1 MKIYKYIGVALMVL
15 SLGACK
21 TDDLERDIDAL
32 KDRVTAMEAK
42 VDRLNESMNMI
53 RVALDGNKTIQSYT
67 ENEDGSYTLTLSDG
81 NTITLTQGKI
91 GATDVYQEVSI
102 STDGNWVIGGVETE
116 HRALAVDGEP
126 GVTPQFRLTMESE
139 GKYYWEVS
147 YDGELT
153 WEEVKSQQGTRV
165 YASAS
170 GSSSVAGPI
179 ASAAPNATGDK
190 FEITLTGRDT
200 KYEIPIVSGLAC
212 AITEPALEDGFWIVP
227 TNIGATTP
235 IDLKGEAVLISA
247 PEGWTV
253 TASIDNS
260 NPTTLSV
267 TPPNQ
272 DGAEGI
278 ITLQVNKGVY
288 WAIDQI
294 KVRSKKVITSWYQE
308 FLAGAEIVVNDVTIK
323 KGSAD
328 NKVVI
333 NGEEVDLTV
342 DLIDTDNAEI
352 TADGL
357 YFIGAGLNV
366 TYKNSQ
372 NKNKVLINDSPTG
385 EKPVVTCMNTITL
398 NGTSLICKNV
408 ALKLN
413 ENATYRFLTINANNA
428 PYVAFDGCNLE
439 VPSTAT
445 QNAFC
450 YASTAVAINS
460 FTLHKSK
467 IKIDKLTEYNII
479 SVGKDNFVNFNSISV
494 ENTIFYG
501 NNASTF
507 KLFGVNNSNGTKAG
521 IGSLVL
527 YNNTFINVHY
537 HTAGLVNGDI
547 SSLKVEKNI
556 IFADN
561 NTNSVTI
568 FRKRGGAG
576 SMDSGVDFSNDPIV
590 AVDGGSLVDNIGYI
604 NFVNNDGDPCYLKL
618 WQGDIP
624 PLENAKPIQKLTES
638 PFEFLDK
645 STGTYVLKPK
655 YQGYGATIE

>member
-15 SLGACK
+15 ALGACK

-126 GVTPQFRLTMESE
+126 GVTPQFRLAMESE

-190 FEITLTGRDT
+190 FEITLTSNGT

-212 AITEPALEDGFWIVP
+212 AITKPNPEDMENGYWIVP
-227 TNIGATTP
+227 TNTGATTP

-294 KVRSKKVITSWYQE
+294 KVRSKKVITSWKAEYEQRGFYIGNE
-308 FLAGAEIVVNDVTIK
+308 LVNSETYTTLANDGNLIENGGTILKSGVHFIAGGANISISSNLTTTEAPLVIVGDDPN
-323 KGSAD
+323 
-328 NKVVI
+328 N
-333 NGEEVDLTV
+333 
-342 DLIDTDNAEI
+342 
-352 TADGL
+352 
-357 YFIGAGLNV
+357 
-366 TYKNSQ
+366 
-372 NKNKVLINDSPTG
+372 P
-385 EKPVVTCMNTITL
+385 PTITL
-398 NGTSLICKNV
+398 GGYFYSSGNLLCKNV
-408 ALKLN
+408 KLVRTG
-413 ENATYRFLTINANNA
+413 TYMFNVNNDVNKVIFDQCEIELSGSFGYSTNSYTIVDFQFVNNK
-428 PYVAFDGCNLE
+428 VKFTETDGSL
-439 VPSTAT
+439 A
-445 QNAFC
+445 
-450 YASTAVAINS
+450 
-460 FTLHKSK
+460 K
-467 IKIDKLTEYNII
+467 
-479 SVGKDNFVNFNSISV
+479 GMNFVNFANVKITNANIS
-494 ENTIFYG
+494 NNIFYSKSDDTSARG
-501 NNASTF
+501 QFFTVKETAI
-507 KLFGVNNSNGTKAG
+507 KLE
-521 IGSLVL
+521 
-527 YNNTFINVHY
+527 NNTFCNYIQNPQGIKAKL
-537 HTAGLVNGDI
+537 TGDWSVRYNIFYSNI
-547 SSLKVEKNI
+547 SVAS
-556 IFADN
+556 N
-561 NTNSVTI
+561 NTSYLI
-568 FRKRGGAG
+568 WALEG
-576 SMDSGVDFSNDPIV
+576 STFPASNDAFESNV
-590 AVDGGSLVDNIGYI
+590 AYNAVE
-604 NFVNNDGDPCYLKL
+604 
-618 WQGDIP
+618 
-624 PLENAKPIQKLTES
+624 ENATVWNVFYFSTSSGTSSEIPDGYDLQSRIPQEEES
-638 PFEFLDK
+638 PLRIVDWENGKFVSSK
-645 STGTYVLKPK
+645 A
-655 YQGYGATIE
+655 GYGATIE

>member
-1 MKIYKYIGVALMVL
+1 MKYYKSFILFSLFALAFV
-15 SLGACK
+15 SCN

-53 RVALDGNKTIQSYT
+53 RVALDGNKTIQCYT

-81 NTITLTQGKI
+81 NTITLTQGEI

-116 HRALAVDGEP
+116 HRALAVGGEP

-190 FEITLTGRDT
+190 FEITLTGSGT

-227 TNIGATTP
+227 TNTGATTP

-294 KVRSKKVITSWYQE
+294 KVRSKKVITSWKAEYEQGGFYIGNE
-308 FLAGAEIVVNDVTIK
+308 LVNSETYPTLANEGNLIEDGGTISNSGVHFIKGGVNI
-323 KGSAD
+323 SISSILA
-328 NKVVI
+328 I
-333 NGEEVDLTV
+333 
-342 DLIDTDNAEI
+342 
-352 TADGL
+352 
-357 YFIGAGLNV
+357 
-366 TYKNSQ
+366 
-372 NKNKVLINDSPTG
+372 TG
-385 EKPVVTCMNTITL
+385 EHPLVIVGDDPNNPPTVTFTGSGYL
-398 NGTSLICKNV
+398 RVGTQNLLCKNV
-408 ALKLN
+408 KFVRNGAYLFHVH
-413 ENATYRFLTINANNA
+413 TSAN
-428 PYVAFDGCNLE
+428 VDKVIFDQCEMEL
-439 VPSTAT
+439 S
-445 QNAFC
+445 
-450 YASTAVAINS
+450 NS
-460 FTLHKSK
+460 FAFSSVSSNE
-467 IKIDKLTEYNII
+467 KIDDFQFSNNKVKFTGKTETLA
-479 SVGKDNFVNFNSISV
+479 SGMNFVNFGTSMTITKANIS
-494 ENTIFYG
+494 NNIFYSKS
-501 NNASTF
+501 NSTSARGQF
-507 KLFGVNNSNGTKAG
+507 FTVKETAIKLE
-521 IGSLVL
+521 
-527 YNNTFINVHY
+527 NNTFCNYIQNPQGIKAKLTGDWSVRYNIFYSNISVASNNTSYLIWALEGSTFPASNDAFESNVAY
-537 HTAGLVNGDI
+537 NAVEENATDWTTFASSSMKPSGEYSSKIPQEEQSPLQIVDWEKGEFV
-547 SSLKVEKNI
+547 SLK
-556 IFADN
+556 A
-561 NTNSVTI
+561 
-568 FRKRGGAG
+568 
-576 SMDSGVDFSNDPIV
+576 
-590 AVDGGSLVDNIGYI
+590 
-604 NFVNNDGDPCYLKL
+604 
-618 WQGDIP
+618 
-624 PLENAKPIQKLTES
+624 
-638 PFEFLDK
+638 
-645 STGTYVLKPK
+645 
-655 YQGYGATIE
+655 GYGAAIE

>member
-1 MKIYKYIGVALMVL
+1 MYIMKIYKYIGVALMVL

-102 STDGNWVIGGVETE
+102 SSNGYWVIGGVETE
-116 HRALAVDGEP
+116 HRAVAKDGEQ

-165 YASAS
+165 YASS
-170 GSSSVAGPI
+170 TGSSSVAGPI

-190 FEITLTGRDT
+190 FEITLTGSDT

-212 AITEPALEDGFWIVP
+212 AITDPAMEEGFWIVP
-227 TNIGATTP
+227 TGTGATTNV
-235 IDLKGEAVLISA
+235 DLQGDAVLVNA

-253 TASIDNS
+253 TAAIGNS
-260 NPTTLSV
+260 TLTV

-328 NKVVI
+328 DKVLI
-333 NGEEVDLTV
+333 NEEEVDLKV
-342 DLIDTDNAEI
+342 SLISDDNAEI
-352 TADGL
+352 AEDGL

-385 EKPVVTCMNTITL
+385 EKPVVTCTNTITL

-413 ENATYRFLTINANNA
+413 ENATYRFLTINTNNA

-467 IKIDKLTEYNII
+467 IKIDKSTEYNII

-507 KLFGVNNSNGTKAG
+507 KLFGVNNGNTTNAG

-527 YNNTFINVHY
+527 RNTTFLNMHY
-537 HTAGLVNGDI
+537 AGYGIVNGDI
-547 SSLKVEKNI
+547 STMIVKNNI
-556 IFADN
+556 IYADN
-561 NTNSVTI
+561 NNNNVTV
-568 FRKRGGAG
+568 FRKRGNSSA
-576 SMDSGVDFSNDPIV
+576 SLQ
-590 AVDGGSLVDNIGYI
+590 ATDGEIADNIGYI
-604 NFVNNDGDPCYLKL
+604 IGDFYLNL
-618 WQGDIP
+618 WQGDTP
-624 PLENAKPIQKLTES
+624 PLENAEKIQKLDAS
-638 PFEFLDK
+638 PFETLDK
-645 STGTYVLKPK
+645 STGTYVLKPE

>member
-190 FEITLTGRDT
+190 FEITLTGNGT

-212 AITEPALEDGFWIVP
+212 AITKPVLEDGFWIVP
-227 TNIGATTP
+227 TNTEATTP

-253 TASIDNS
+253 TAEIGNG
-260 NPTTLSV
+260 TLTI
-267 TPPNQ
+267 TPPAQ
-272 DGAEGI
+272 DGAEGVI
-278 ITLQVNKGVY
+278 ILQVHKGLH

-308 FLAGAEIVVNDVTIK
+308 FLAGGEIVVNDVTIK

-328 NKVVI
+328 NKVLI
-333 NGEEVDLTV
+333 NEEEVDLKV
-342 DLIDTDNAEI
+342 RLISDDNAEI

-357 YFIGAGLNV
+357 YFIEAGLDVAYSN
-366 TYKNSQ
+366 TGTG
-372 NKNKVLINDSPTG
+372 NKILINDSPTG
-385 EKPVVTCMNTITL
+385 EKPVVTCSNSIKL
-398 NGTSLICKNV
+398 NGTSLVCKNV
-408 ALKLN
+408 ALVSPISNK
-413 ENATYRFLTINANNA
+413 FLEITDNNA
-428 PYVAFDGCNLE
+428 PYVAFDGCNFE

-445 QNAFC
+445 QN
-450 YASTAVAINS
+450 S
-460 FTLHKSK
+460 FLNTLG
-467 IKIDKLTEYNII
+467 I
-479 SVGKDNFVNFNSISV
+479 VMDNFSFCNSKMIIERTGTYRILNIGGGSDIIFPNVKIENSIFSSV
-494 ENTIFYG
+494 DNKD
-501 NNASTF
+501 F
-507 KLFGVNNSNGTKAG
+507 KLLYVPDASSNVG
-521 IGSLVL
+521 IKSLVL
-527 YNNTFINVHY
+527 CYTTFINLHY
-537 HTAGLVNGDI
+537 KAAGFINGDI
-547 SSLKVEKNI
+547 FKMIVTNNI
-556 IFADN
+556 IYADN
-561 NTNSVTI
+561 NTTNVTVFRRRGNLSVAFEGT
-568 FRKRGGAG
+568 GNG
-576 SMDSGVDFSNDPIV
+576 SIIN
-590 AVDGGSLVDNIGYI
+590 NIGYI
-604 NFVNNDGDPCYLKL
+604 SGGSTLVSWFGGVS
-618 WQGDIP
+618 
-624 PLENAKPIQKLTES
+624 PISKESSEEFDQLDAS
-638 PFEFLDK
+638 PFDFESLDK
-645 STGTYVLKPK
+645 STGTYVLKPE
-655 YQGYGATIE
+655 YQGYGATIK

>member
-102 STDGNWVIGGVETE
+102 STDGNWVIGGVETK
-116 HRALAVDGEP
+116 HHAVAADGEP
-126 GVTPQFRLTMESE
+126 GVTPRFRLTMESE

-153 WEEVKSQQGTRV
+153 WEEVKNQQGTRV

-179 ASAAPNATGDK
+179 ASAVPNATGDK
-190 FEITLTGRDT
+190 FEITLTGSGT

-212 AITEPALEDGFWIVP
+212 DIKEPALEDGFWIVP
-227 TNIGATTP
+227 TNTGATTP
-235 IDLKGEAVLISA
+235 IDLKGEAVLVSA

-253 TASIDNS
+253 TAEIGNG
-260 NPTTLSV
+260 TL
-267 TPPNQ
+267 TIIPPAQ
-272 DGAEGI
+272 GGAEGI

-328 NKVVI
+328 DKVLINK
-333 NGEEVDLTV
+333 EEVDLKV
-342 DLIDTDNAEI
+342 SLISDDNAEI
-352 TADGL
+352 AEDGL

-385 EKPVVTCMNTITL
+385 EKPVVTCTNTITL

-413 ENATYRFLTINANNA
+413 ENATYRFLTINTNNA

-467 IKIDKLTEYNII
+467 IKIDKSTEYNII

-507 KLFGVNNSNGTKAG
+507 KLFGVNNGNTTNAG

-527 YNNTFINVHY
+527 RNTTFLNMHY
-537 HTAGLVNGDI
+537 AGYGIVNGDI
-547 SSLKVEKNI
+547 STMIVKNNI
-556 IFADN
+556 IYADN
-561 NTNSVTI
+561 NNNNVTV
-568 FRKRGGAG
+568 FRKRGNSSASLQATDGE
-576 SMDSGVDFSNDPIV
+576 V
-590 AVDGGSLVDNIGYI
+590 ADNIGYI
-604 NFVNNDGDPCYLKL
+604 IGDFYLNL
-618 WQGDIP
+618 WQGDTP
-624 PLENAKPIQKLTES
+624 PLENAEKIQKLDAS
-638 PFEFLDK
+638 PFESLDK
-645 STGTYVLKPK
+645 STGTYVLKPE

>member
-32 KDRVTAMEAK
+32 KDRVTAMEVK

-53 RVALDGNKTIQSYT
+53 RVALDGNKTIQCYT

-81 NTITLTQGKI
+81 NTITLTQGEI

-116 HRALAVDGEP
+116 HRALAVGGEP

-190 FEITLTGRDT
+190 FEITLTGSGT

-227 TNIGATTP
+227 TNTGATTP

-294 KVRSKKVITSWYQE
+294 KVRSKKVITSWKAEYEQGGFYIGNE
-308 FLAGAEIVVNDVTIK
+308 LVNSETYPTLANEGNLIEDGGTISNSGVHFIKGGVNI
-323 KGSAD
+323 SISSILA
-328 NKVVI
+328 I
-333 NGEEVDLTV
+333 
-342 DLIDTDNAEI
+342 
-352 TADGL
+352 
-357 YFIGAGLNV
+357 
-366 TYKNSQ
+366 
-372 NKNKVLINDSPTG
+372 TG
-385 EKPVVTCMNTITL
+385 EHPLVIVGDDPNNPPTVTFTGSGYL
-398 NGTSLICKNV
+398 RVGTQNLLCKNV
-408 ALKLN
+408 KFVRNGAYLFHVH
-413 ENATYRFLTINANNA
+413 TSAN
-428 PYVAFDGCNLE
+428 VDKVIFDQCEMEL
-439 VPSTAT
+439 S
-445 QNAFC
+445 
-450 YASTAVAINS
+450 NS
-460 FTLHKSK
+460 FAFSSVSSNE
-467 IKIDKLTEYNII
+467 KIDDFQFSNNKVKFTGKTETLA
-479 SVGKDNFVNFNSISV
+479 SGMNFVNFGTSMTITKANIS
-494 ENTIFYG
+494 NNIFYSKS
-501 NNASTF
+501 NSTSARGQF
-507 KLFGVNNSNGTKAG
+507 FTVKETAIKLE
-521 IGSLVL
+521 
-527 YNNTFINVHY
+527 NNTFCNYIQNPQGIKAKLTGDWSVRYNIFYSNISVASNNTSYLIWALEGSTFPASNDAFESNVAY
-537 HTAGLVNGDI
+537 NAVEENATDWTTFASSSMKPSGEYSSKIPQEEQSPLQIVDWEKGEFV
-547 SSLKVEKNI
+547 SLK
-556 IFADN
+556 A
-561 NTNSVTI
+561 
-568 FRKRGGAG
+568 
-576 SMDSGVDFSNDPIV
+576 
-590 AVDGGSLVDNIGYI
+590 
-604 NFVNNDGDPCYLKL
+604 
-618 WQGDIP
+618 
-624 PLENAKPIQKLTES
+624 
-638 PFEFLDK
+638 
-645 STGTYVLKPK
+645 
-655 YQGYGATIE
+655 GYGAAIE

>member
-81 NTITLTQGKI
+81 NTITLTQGEK

-116 HRALAVDGEP
+116 HRAVAVDGEP

-147 YDGELT
+147 YDGKLT

-179 ASAAPNATGDK
+179 ASAAPNATEDK
-190 FEITLTGRDT
+190 FEITLTGSGT
-200 KYEIPIVSGLAC
+200 KYEIPIVSDLAC
-212 AITEPALEDGFWIVP
+212 DIKEPNPEDMENGYWIVP
-227 TNIGATTP
+227 TNTGATTS

-253 TASIDNS
+253 TAEIGNG
-260 NPTTLSV
+260 TL
-267 TPPNQ
+267 TIIPPAQ

-308 FLAGAEIVVNDVTIK
+308 FLAGAEIVVNDVKIK

-333 NGEEVDLTV
+333 NGKEVDLTV

-357 YFIGAGLNV
+357 YFIEAGLDVAYSN
-366 TYKNSQ
+366 TGTG
-372 NKNKVLINDSPTG
+372 NKILINDSPTG
-385 EKPVVTCMNTITL
+385 EKPVVTCSNSIKL
-398 NGTSLICKNV
+398 NGTSLVCKNV
-408 ALKLN
+408 ALVSPISNK
-413 ENATYRFLTINANNA
+413 FLEITDNNA
-428 PYVAFDGCNLE
+428 PYVAFDGCNFE

-445 QNAFC
+445 QN
-450 YASTAVAINS
+450 S
-460 FTLHKSK
+460 FLNTLG
-467 IKIDKLTEYNII
+467 I
-479 SVGKDNFVNFNSISV
+479 VMDNFSFCNSKMIIERTGTYRILNIGSGRDIIFPNVKIENSIFSSV
-494 ENTIFYG
+494 DNKD
-501 NNASTF
+501 F
-507 KLFGVNNSNGTKAG
+507 KLLYVPDASSNVG
-521 IGSLVL
+521 IKSLVL
-527 YNNTFINVHY
+527 CYTTFINLHY
-537 HTAGLVNGDI
+537 KAAGFINGDI
-547 SSLKVEKNI
+547 FKMIVTNNI
-556 IFADN
+556 IYADN
-561 NTNSVTI
+561 NTTNVTV
-568 FRKRGGAG
+568 FRRRGNLSDAFDGNGKG
-576 SMDSGVDFSNDPIV
+576 SIKNNKGYVSGGKSLTSWFGGVSPISKESSEEFDQLD
-590 AVDGGSLVDNIGYI
+590 A
-604 NFVNNDGDPCYLKL
+604 
-618 WQGDIP
+618 
-624 PLENAKPIQKLTES
+624 S
-638 PFEFLDK
+638 PFKTFNT
-645 STGTYVLKPK
+645 STGTYVLKPE

>member
-147 YDGELT
+147 YDDELT

-190 FEITLTGRDT
+190 FEITLTGSGT

-212 AITEPALEDGFWIVP
+212 AITEPALEEGFWIVP
-227 TNIGATTP
+227 TTGETTS

-253 TASIDNS
+253 TASIDKS

-328 NKVVI
+328 DKVLINK
-333 NGEEVDLTV
+333 EEVDLKV
-342 DLIDTDNAEI
+342 SLISDDNAEI
-352 TADGL
+352 AEDGL

-385 EKPVVTCMNTITL
+385 EKPVVTCTNTITL

-413 ENATYRFLTINANNA
+413 ENATYRFLTINTNNA

-467 IKIDKLTEYNII
+467 IKIDKSTEYNII

-507 KLFGVNNSNGTKAG
+507 KLFGVNNGNTTNAG

-527 YNNTFINVHY
+527 RNTTFLNMHY
-537 HTAGLVNGDI
+537 AGYGIVNGDI
-547 SSLKVEKNI
+547 STMIVKNNI
-556 IFADN
+556 IYADN
-561 NTNSVTI
+561 NEVI
-568 FRKRGGAG
+568 
-576 SMDSGVDFSNDPIV
+576 
-590 AVDGGSLVDNIGYI
+590 
-604 NFVNNDGDPCYLKL
+604 
-618 WQGDIP
+618 
-624 PLENAKPIQKLTES
+624 
-638 PFEFLDK
+638 
-645 STGTYVLKPK
+645 
-655 YQGYGATIE
+655 

>member
-15 SLGACK
+15 ALGACK

-91 GATDVYQEVSI
+91 GTIDEYQEVSI
-102 STDGNWVIGGVETE
+102 SSNGNWVIGGVETK
-116 HRALAVDGEP
+116 HHAVAADGEP
-126 GVTPQFRLTMESE
+126 GVTPQFRLAMESE

-153 WEEVKSQQGTRV
+153 WEEVKNQQGTRV

-212 AITEPALEDGFWIVP
+212 AITDPNPENMENGYWIVP
-227 TNIGATTP
+227 TNTGATTS

-272 DGAEGI
+272 DGVEGI

-328 NKVVI
+328 DKVLI
-333 NGEEVDLTV
+333 NEKEVDLKV
-342 DLIDTDNAEI
+342 SLISDDNAEI
-352 TADGL
+352 AEDGL

-366 TYKNSQ
+366 TYKNSP

-385 EKPVVTCMNTITL
+385 EKPVVTCTNTITL

-413 ENATYRFLTINANNA
+413 ENATYRFLTINTNNA

-467 IKIDKLTEYNII
+467 IKIDKSTEYNII

-507 KLFGVNNSNGTKAG
+507 KLFGVNNGNTTNAG

-527 YNNTFINVHY
+527 RNTTFLNMHY
-537 HTAGLVNGDI
+537 AGYGIVNGDI
-547 SSLKVEKNI
+547 STMIVKNNI
-556 IFADN
+556 IYADN
-561 NTNSVTI
+561 NNNNVTV
-568 FRKRGGAG
+568 FRKRGNSSASLQATDGE
-576 SMDSGVDFSNDPIV
+576 V
-590 AVDGGSLVDNIGYI
+590 ADNIGYI
-604 NFVNNDGDPCYLKL
+604 IGDFYLNL
-618 WQGDIP
+618 WQGDTP
-624 PLENAKPIQKLTES
+624 PLENAEKIQKLDAS
-638 PFEFLDK
+638 PFESLDK
-645 STGTYVLKPK
+645 STGTYVLKPE
-655 YQGYGATIE
+655 YQGYGAAIE

>member
-15 SLGACK
+15 ALGACK

-91 GATDVYQEVSI
+91 GTIDEYQEVSI
-102 STDGNWVIGGVETE
+102 SSNGNWVIGGVETK
-116 HRALAVDGEP
+116 HHAVAADGEP
-126 GVTPQFRLTMESE
+126 GVTPQFRLAMESE

-153 WEEVKSQQGTRV
+153 WEEVKNQQGTRV

-212 AITEPALEDGFWIVP
+212 AITDPNPENMENGYWIVP
-227 TNIGATTP
+227 TNTGATTS

-272 DGAEGI
+272 DGVEGI

-294 KVRSKKVITSWYQE
+294 KVRSKHVITSWYQE

-328 NKVVI
+328 DKVLI
-333 NGEEVDLTV
+333 NEKEVDLKV
-342 DLIDTDNAEI
+342 SLISDDNAEI
-352 TADGL
+352 AEDGL

-385 EKPVVTCMNTITL
+385 EKPVVTCTNTITL

-413 ENATYRFLTINANNA
+413 ENATYRFLTINTNNA

-467 IKIDKLTEYNII
+467 IKIDKSTEYNII

-507 KLFGVNNSNGTKAG
+507 KLFGVNNGNTTNAG

-527 YNNTFINVHY
+527 RNTTFLNMHY
-537 HTAGLVNGDI
+537 AGYGIVNGDI
-547 SSLKVEKNI
+547 STMIVKNNI
-556 IFADN
+556 IYADN
-561 NTNSVTI
+561 NNNNNVTV
-568 FRKRGGAG
+568 FRKRGNSSASLQATDGE
-576 SMDSGVDFSNDPIV
+576 V
-590 AVDGGSLVDNIGYI
+590 ADNIGYI
-604 NFVNNDGDPCYLKL
+604 IGDFYLNL
-618 WQGDIP
+618 WQGDTP
-624 PLENAKPIQKLTES
+624 PLENAEKIQKLDAS
-638 PFEFLDK
+638 PFESLDK
-645 STGTYVLKPK
+645 STGTYVLKPE
-655 YQGYGATIE
+655 YQGYGAAIE

>member
-53 RVALDGNKTIQSYT
+53 RVALDRNKTIQCYT

-81 NTITLTQGKI
+81 NTITLTQGEI

-116 HRALAVDGEP
+116 HRALAVGGEP

-190 FEITLTGRDT
+190 FEITLTGSGT

-227 TNIGATTP
+227 TNTGATTP

-294 KVRSKKVITSWYQE
+294 KVRSKKVITSWKAEYEQGGFYIGNE
-308 FLAGAEIVVNDVTIK
+308 LVNSETYPTLANEGNLIEDGGTISNSGVHFIKGGVNI
-323 KGSAD
+323 SISSILA
-328 NKVVI
+328 I
-333 NGEEVDLTV
+333 
-342 DLIDTDNAEI
+342 
-352 TADGL
+352 
-357 YFIGAGLNV
+357 
-366 TYKNSQ
+366 
-372 NKNKVLINDSPTG
+372 TG
-385 EKPVVTCMNTITL
+385 EHPLVIVGDDPNNPPTVTFTGSGYL
-398 NGTSLICKNV
+398 RVGTQNLLCKNV
-408 ALKLN
+408 KFVRNGAYLFHVH
-413 ENATYRFLTINANNA
+413 TSAN
-428 PYVAFDGCNLE
+428 VDKVIFDQCEMEL
-439 VPSTAT
+439 S
-445 QNAFC
+445 
-450 YASTAVAINS
+450 NS
-460 FTLHKSK
+460 FAFSPVSSNEKIEDFQFSNNKVKFTGKTETLAS
-467 IKIDKLTEYNII
+467 
-479 SVGKDNFVNFNSISV
+479 GMNFVNFGTSMTITKANIS
-494 ENTIFYG
+494 NNIFYSKS
-501 NNASTF
+501 NSTSARGQF
-507 KLFGVNNSNGTKAG
+507 FTVKETAIKLE
-521 IGSLVL
+521 
-527 YNNTFINVHY
+527 NNTFCNYIQNPQGIKAKLTGDWSVRYNIFYSNISVASNNTSYLIWALEGSTFPASNDAFESNVAY
-537 HTAGLVNGDI
+537 NAVEENATDWTTFASSSMKPSGEYSSKIPQEEQSPLQIVDWEKGEFV
-547 SSLKVEKNI
+547 SLK
-556 IFADN
+556 A
-561 NTNSVTI
+561 
-568 FRKRGGAG
+568 
-576 SMDSGVDFSNDPIV
+576 
-590 AVDGGSLVDNIGYI
+590 
-604 NFVNNDGDPCYLKL
+604 
-618 WQGDIP
+618 
-624 PLENAKPIQKLTES
+624 
-638 PFEFLDK
+638 
-645 STGTYVLKPK
+645 
-655 YQGYGATIE
+655 GYGAAIE

>member
-15 SLGACK
+15 ALGACK

-53 RVALDGNKTIQSYT
+53 RVALDGNKTIQNYT

-91 GATDVYQEVSI
+91 GTIDEYQEVSI
-102 STDGNWVIGGVETE
+102 SSNGNWVIGGVETK
-116 HRALAVDGEP
+116 HHAVAADGEP
-126 GVTPQFRLTMESE
+126 GVTPQFRLAMESE

-147 YDGELT
+147 YDGKLT
-153 WEEVKSQQGTRV
+153 WEEVKNQQGTRV

-190 FEITLTGRDT
+190 FEITLTGSDT

-227 TNIGATTP
+227 TNTGATTP

-328 NKVVI
+328 DKVLI
-333 NGEEVDLTV
+333 NEEEVDLKV
-342 DLIDTDNAEI
+342 SLISDDNAEI
-352 TADGL
+352 AEDGL

-385 EKPVVTCMNTITL
+385 EKPVVTCTNTITL

-413 ENATYRFLTINANNA
+413 ENATYRFLTINTNNA

-467 IKIDKLTEYNII
+467 IKIDKSTEYNII

-507 KLFGVNNSNGTKAG
+507 KLFGVNNGNATNAG

-527 YNNTFINVHY
+527 RNTTFLNMHY
-537 HTAGLVNGDI
+537 AGYGIVNGDI
-547 SSLKVEKNI
+547 STMIVKNNI
-556 IFADN
+556 IYADN
-561 NTNSVTI
+561 NNVTV
-568 FRKRGGAG
+568 FRKRGNSSASLQATDGE
-576 SMDSGVDFSNDPIV
+576 V
-590 AVDGGSLVDNIGYI
+590 ADNIGYI
-604 NFVNNDGDPCYLKL
+604 IGDFYLNL
-618 WQGDIP
+618 WQGNTP
-624 PLENAKPIQKLTES
+624 PLENAEKIQKLDAS
-638 PFEFLDK
+638 PFETLDK
-645 STGTYVLKPK
+645 LTGTYVLKPE

>member
-116 HRALAVDGEP
+116 HRAVAVDGEP

-153 WEEVKSQQGTRV
+153 WEEVKNQQGTRV

-190 FEITLTGRDT
+190 FEITLTGSGT

-227 TNIGATTP
+227 TNAGATTP

-260 NPTTLSV
+260 NPITLSV

-294 KVRSKKVITSWYQE
+294 KVRSKKVITSWKAEYEQGGFYIGDE
-308 FLAGAEIVVNDVTIK
+308 LVNSETYPTLANSGNLIENGGTITKSGVHFIKGGATITISSILEISGNEALVIVGDDPNNPPTVTFTGNNSYLRAGTQNLLCK
-323 KGSAD
+323 NVKFVRDGMYLFHANKGSNV
-328 NKVVI
+328 NKVIFEQCKIELKNNFASSNATASEPSVI
-333 NGEEVDLTV
+333 HDFQFL
-342 DLIDTDNAEI
+342 
-352 TADGL
+352 
-357 YFIGAGLNV
+357 
-366 TYKNSQ
+366 
-372 NKNKVLINDSPTG
+372 KNKVKFLGALSSGDIPACNFFYSTG
-385 EKPVVTCMNTITL
+385 GQTVGNANISNNIFYSQSEDTRVRGQFFVVIGTAETTIKLENNTFCNYIQNSQGIKAKLTGDWSVRY
-398 NGTSLICKNV
+398 NIFYSNISATTYNTSYLICALEGSTFPASNDAFESNV
-408 ALKLN
+408 AYN
-413 ENATYRFLTINANNA
+413 AVEENATAWNVFHGDSMKPSGDYNA
-428 PYVAFDGCNLE
+428 
-439 VPSTAT
+439 
-445 QNAFC
+445 
-450 YASTAVAINS
+450 
-460 FTLHKSK
+460 K
-467 IKIDKLTEYNII
+467 IPQEEESPLQIVDWEKGE
-479 SVGKDNFVNFNSISV
+479 FV
-494 ENTIFYG
+494 
-501 NNASTF
+501 
-507 KLFGVNNSNGTKAG
+507 
-521 IGSLVL
+521 
-527 YNNTFINVHY
+527 
-537 HTAGLVNGDI
+537 
-547 SSLKVEKNI
+547 SLK
-556 IFADN
+556 A
-561 NTNSVTI
+561 
-568 FRKRGGAG
+568 
-576 SMDSGVDFSNDPIV
+576 
-590 AVDGGSLVDNIGYI
+590 
-604 NFVNNDGDPCYLKL
+604 
-618 WQGDIP
+618 
-624 PLENAKPIQKLTES
+624 
-638 PFEFLDK
+638 
-645 STGTYVLKPK
+645 
-655 YQGYGATIE
+655 GYGATIE

>member
-81 NTITLTQGKI
+81 NTITLTQGEI

-102 STDGNWVIGGVETE
+102 SSNGNWVIGGVETE
-116 HRALAVDGEP
+116 HRAVAADGEP
-126 GVTPQFRLTMESE
+126 GVTPQFRLAMESE

-147 YDGELT
+147 YDNEQT
-153 WEEVKSQQGTRV
+153 WEEVKSEQGTRV
-165 YASAS
+165 YASGS

-179 ASAAPNATGDK
+179 ASAAPNGDK
-190 FEITLTGRDT
+190 FEITLAGNDT

-212 AITEPALEDGFWIVP
+212 AITEPTLEEGFWIVP
-227 TNIGATTP
+227 TNTGATTS

-328 NKVVI
+328 DKVLI
-333 NGEEVDLTV
+333 NEEEVDLKV
-342 DLIDTDNAEI
+342 SLISDDNAEI
-352 TADGL
+352 AEDGL

-385 EKPVVTCMNTITL
+385 EKPVVTCTNTITL

-413 ENATYRFLTINANNA
+413 ENATYRFLTINTNNA

-467 IKIDKLTEYNII
+467 IKIDKSTEYNII

-507 KLFGVNNSNGTKAG
+507 KLFGVNNGNTTNAG

-527 YNNTFINVHY
+527 RNTTFLNMHY
-537 HTAGLVNGDI
+537 AGYGIVNGDI
-547 SSLKVEKNI
+547 STMIVKNNI
-556 IFADN
+556 IYADN
-561 NTNSVTI
+561 NNNNVTV
-568 FRKRGGAG
+568 FRKRGNSSASLQATGG
-576 SMDSGVDFSNDPIV
+576 EV
-590 AVDGGSLVDNIGYI
+590 ADNIGYI
-604 NFVNNDGDPCYLKL
+604 IGDFYLNL
-618 WQGDIP
+618 WQGVTP
-624 PLENAKPIQKLTES
+624 PLENAERIQKLDAS
-638 PFEFLDK
+638 PFETLDK
-645 STGTYVLKPK
+645 STGTYVLKPE

>member
-1 MKIYKYIGVALMVL
+1 MYIMKIYKYIGVALMVL

-81 NTITLTQGKI
+81 NTITLTQGEI

-116 HRALAVDGEP
+116 HRALAVGGEP

-190 FEITLTGRDT
+190 FEITLTSNGT

-212 AITEPALEDGFWIVP
+212 AITDPTDMKEGFWIVP
-227 TNIGATTP
+227 TGNGATTNVNLQG
-235 IDLKGEAVLISA
+235 DAVLVNA

-253 TASIDNS
+253 TAAIGNS
-260 NPTTLSV
+260 TLTV

-272 DGAEGI
+272 DGVEAT
-278 ITLQVNKGVY
+278 ITLQVHKGLH
-288 WAIDQI
+288 WAVDQI

-308 FLAGAEIVVNDVTIK
+308 FLAGGEIVVNDVTIK

-333 NGEEVDLTV
+333 NGGEEVDLNVTS
-342 DLIDTDNAEI
+342 ITANNTEI
-352 TADGL
+352 AADGL

-366 TYKNSQ
+366 TYKNTNVG
-372 NKNKVLINDSPTG
+372 NKILINDSPTG
-385 EKPVVTCMNTITL
+385 EKPVVTCSNSITL
-398 NGTSLICKNV
+398 NGTSLVCKNV
-408 ALKLN
+408 ALVSPIS
-413 ENATYRFLTINANNA
+413 YRFLEITDNNA
-428 PYVAFDGCNLE
+428 PYVAFDGCNFE

-445 QNAFC
+445 QNSFLNTSGKVMDNFSFC
-450 YASTAVAINS
+450 NS
-460 FTLHKSK
+460 KMIIERTETYRILNIGSGSDITFPKVK
-467 IKIDKLTEYNII
+467 IK
-479 SVGKDNFVNFNSISV
+479 NSIFSSD
-494 ENTIFYG
+494 G
-501 NNASTF
+501 NKAF
-507 KLFGVNNSNGTKAG
+507 KLLYVPDNSSKVG
-521 IGSLVL
+521 IDLL
-527 YNNTFINVHY
+527 EMFKTTFINLHY
-537 HTAGLVNGDI
+537 MAAGFINGDI
-547 SSLKVEKNI
+547 SQIYMENNLIYS
-556 IFADN
+556 DN
-561 NTNSVTI
+561 NADKNVTV
-568 FRKRGGAG
+568 FRKRGNPKDAFDGNGKG
-576 SMDSGVDFSNDPIV
+576 SIKNNKGYVSGGKSLTSWFGGVSPISKESSEEFDQLD
-590 AVDGGSLVDNIGYI
+590 A
-604 NFVNNDGDPCYLKL
+604 
-618 WQGDIP
+618 
-624 PLENAKPIQKLTES
+624 S
-638 PFEFLDK
+638 PFKSLDK
-645 STGTYVLKPK
+645 STGTYVLKPE

>member
-81 NTITLTQGKI
+81 NTITLTQGEI

-116 HRALAVDGEP
+116 HRALAVGGEP

-190 FEITLTGRDT
+190 FEITLTSNGT

-212 AITEPALEDGFWIVP
+212 AITEPTLEEGFWIVP
-227 TNIGATTP
+227 TTGETTS

-328 NKVVI
+328 DKVLINK
-333 NGEEVDLTV
+333 EEVDLKV
-342 DLIDTDNAEI
+342 SLISDDNAEI
-352 TADGL
+352 AEDGL

-385 EKPVVTCMNTITL
+385 EKPVVTCTNTITL

-413 ENATYRFLTINANNA
+413 ENATYRFLTINTNNA

-467 IKIDKLTEYNII
+467 IKIDKSTEYNI

-507 KLFGVNNSNGTKAG
+507 KLFGVNNGNTTNAG

-527 YNNTFINVHY
+527 RNTTFLNMHY
-537 HTAGLVNGDI
+537 AGYGIVNGDI
-547 SSLKVEKNI
+547 STMIVKNNI
-556 IFADN
+556 IYADN
-561 NTNSVTI
+561 NNNNNVTV
-568 FRKRGGAG
+568 FRKRGNSSASLQATDGE
-576 SMDSGVDFSNDPIV
+576 V
-590 AVDGGSLVDNIGYI
+590 ADNIGYI
-604 NFVNNDGDPCYLKL
+604 IGDFYLNL
-618 WQGDIP
+618 WQGDTP
-624 PLENAKPIQKLTES
+624 PLENAEKIQKLDAS
-638 PFEFLDK
+638 PFESLDK
-645 STGTYVLKPK
+645 STGTYVLKPE

>member
-81 NTITLTQGKI
+81 NTITLTQGEI

-116 HRALAVDGEP
+116 HRALAVGGEP

-190 FEITLTGRDT
+190 FEITLTSNGT

-212 AITEPALEDGFWIVP
+212 AITEPNPEDMENGYWIVP
-227 TNIGATTP
+227 TNTGATTP

-294 KVRSKKVITSWYQE
+294 KVRSKKVITSWMAEYEQGGFCIGNE
-308 FLAGAEIVVNDVTIK
+308 LVNSETYPTLANEGNLIEDGGTISNSGVHFIKGGVNISISSILATTGEHPLVIVGDDPNNPPTVTFTGNNSYLRAGTQNLLCK
-323 KGSAD
+323 NVKFVRDGMYLFHANKGSKV
-328 NKVVI
+328 NKVIFEQCKIELNNNFASSNATASNPSVI
-333 NGEEVDLTV
+333 HDFQFL
-342 DLIDTDNAEI
+342 
-352 TADGL
+352 
-357 YFIGAGLNV
+357 
-366 TYKNSQ
+366 
-372 NKNKVLINDSPTG
+372 KNKVKFLGALSSGDIPACNFFYSTG
-385 EKPVVTCMNTITL
+385 GQTVGNANISNNIFYSQSEDTRVRGQFFVVIGTAETTIKLENNTFCNYIQNSQGIKAKLTGDWSVRY
-398 NGTSLICKNV
+398 NIFYSNISATTYNTSYLICALEGSTFPASNDAFESNV
-408 ALKLN
+408 AYN
-413 ENATYRFLTINANNA
+413 AVEENATAWNVFHGDSMKPSGDYNA
-428 PYVAFDGCNLE
+428 
-439 VPSTAT
+439 
-445 QNAFC
+445 
-450 YASTAVAINS
+450 
-460 FTLHKSK
+460 K
-467 IKIDKLTEYNII
+467 IPQEEESPLQIVDWEKGE
-479 SVGKDNFVNFNSISV
+479 FV
-494 ENTIFYG
+494 
-501 NNASTF
+501 
-507 KLFGVNNSNGTKAG
+507 
-521 IGSLVL
+521 
-527 YNNTFINVHY
+527 
-537 HTAGLVNGDI
+537 
-547 SSLKVEKNI
+547 SLK
-556 IFADN
+556 A
-561 NTNSVTI
+561 
-568 FRKRGGAG
+568 
-576 SMDSGVDFSNDPIV
+576 
-590 AVDGGSLVDNIGYI
+590 
-604 NFVNNDGDPCYLKL
+604 
-618 WQGDIP
+618 
-624 PLENAKPIQKLTES
+624 
-638 PFEFLDK
+638 
-645 STGTYVLKPK
+645 
-655 YQGYGATIE
+655 GYGATIE

>member
-147 YDGELT
+147 YDDELT

-179 ASAAPNATGDK
+179 ASAAPNATRDK
-190 FEITLTGRDT
+190 FEITLTGSGT

-212 AITEPALEDGFWIVP
+212 AIADPAMEEGFWIVP
-227 TNIGATTP
+227 TGTGATTNV
-235 IDLKGEAVLISA
+235 DLQGDAVLVNA

-253 TASIDNS
+253 TAAIGNS
-260 NPTTLSV
+260 TLTV

-272 DGAEGI
+272 DGVEAT

-328 NKVVI
+328 DKVLI
-333 NGEEVDLTV
+333 NEKEVDLKV
-342 DLIDTDNAEI
+342 SLISDDNAEI
-352 TADGL
+352 AEDGL

-385 EKPVVTCMNTITL
+385 EKPVVTCSNTITL
-398 NGTSLICKNV
+398 EGASLVCKNI
-408 ALKLN
+408 ALVSPSSK
-413 ENATYRFLTINANNA
+413 FLTIKNSSA
-428 PYVAFDGCNLE
+428 PFVTFDGCDLNIL
-439 VPSTAT
+439 
-445 QNAFC
+445 
-450 YASTAVAINS
+450 ASTAQEFLDVDGMVMENFSFCNS
-460 FTLHKSK
+460 KMK
-467 IKIDKLTEYNII
+467 IERNSYRVLNIGLTQVTFPKVQIENSVFYAPGSGALQFKL
-479 SVGKDNFVNFNSISV
+479 VFVNNDN
-494 ENTIFYG
+494 NTQ
-501 NNASTF
+501 
-507 KLFGVNNSNGTKAG
+507 AG
-521 IGSLVL
+521 ITSFILR
-527 YNNTFINVHY
+527 NTTFINAHY
-537 HTAGLVNGDI
+537 LGQGIVSGDI
-547 SSLKVEKNI
+547 SEMIVEKNI
-556 IFADN
+556 IYADN
-561 NTNSVTI
+561 NNNNVTV
-568 FRKRGGAG
+568 FRRRGGKG
-576 SMDSGVDFSNDPIV
+576 TSIDLSGTSLEAASGNIV
-590 AVDGGSLVDNIGYI
+590 GNIGYI
-604 NFVNNDGDPCYLKL
+604 VGAYYLNL
-618 WQGDIP
+618 WQGNTP
-624 PLENAKPIQKLTES
+624 PLENAEKIQKLDAS
-638 PFEFLDK
+638 PFKSLDK
-645 STGTYVLKPK
+645 STGTYVLKPE
-655 YQGYGATIE
+655 YQGYGAAIE

>member
-15 SLGACK
+15 ALGACK

-91 GATDVYQEVSI
+91 GTIDEYQEVSI
-102 STDGNWVIGGVETE
+102 SSNGNWVIGGVETK
-116 HRALAVDGEP
+116 HHAVAADGEP
-126 GVTPQFRLTMESE
+126 GVTPQFRLAMESE

-153 WEEVKSQQGTRV
+153 WEEVKNQQGTRV

-212 AITEPALEDGFWIVP
+212 AITDPNPENMENGYWIVP
-227 TNIGATTP
+227 TNTGATTS

-272 DGAEGI
+272 DGVEGI

-294 KVRSKKVITSWYQE
+294 KVRSTFVITSWYQE

-328 NKVVI
+328 DKVLI
-333 NGEEVDLTV
+333 NEKEVDLKV
-342 DLIDTDNAEI
+342 SLISDDNAEI
-352 TADGL
+352 AEDGL

-385 EKPVVTCMNTITL
+385 EKPVVTCTNTITL

-413 ENATYRFLTINANNA
+413 ENATYRFLTINTNNA

-467 IKIDKLTEYNII
+467 IKIDKSTEYNII

-507 KLFGVNNSNGTKAG
+507 KLFGVNNGNTTNAG

-527 YNNTFINVHY
+527 RNTTFLNMHY
-537 HTAGLVNGDI
+537 AGYGIVNGDI
-547 SSLKVEKNI
+547 STMIVKNNI
-556 IFADN
+556 IYADN
-561 NTNSVTI
+561 NNNNVTV
-568 FRKRGGAG
+568 FRKRGNSSASLQATDGE
-576 SMDSGVDFSNDPIV
+576 V
-590 AVDGGSLVDNIGYI
+590 ADNIGYI
-604 NFVNNDGDPCYLKL
+604 IGDFYLNL
-618 WQGDIP
+618 WQGDTP
-624 PLENAKPIQKLTES
+624 PLENAEKIQKLDAS
-638 PFEFLDK
+638 PFESLDK
-645 STGTYVLKPK
+645 STGTYVLKPE
-655 YQGYGATIE
+655 YQGYGAAIE

>member
-15 SLGACK
+15 ALGACK

-91 GATDVYQEVSI
+91 GTIDEYQEVSI
-102 STDGNWVIGGVETE
+102 SSNGNWVIGGVETK
-116 HRALAVDGEP
+116 HHAVAADGEP
-126 GVTPQFRLTMESE
+126 GVTPQFRLAMESE

-153 WEEVKSQQGTRV
+153 WEEVKNQQGTRV

-212 AITEPALEDGFWIVP
+212 AITDPNPENMENGYWIVP
-227 TNIGATTP
+227 TNTGATTS

-272 DGAEGI
+272 DGVEGI

-328 NKVVI
+328 DKVLI
-333 NGEEVDLTV
+333 NEKEVDLKV
-342 DLIDTDNAEI
+342 SLISDDNAEI
-352 TADGL
+352 AEDGL

-385 EKPVVTCMNTITL
+385 EKPVVTCTNTITL

-413 ENATYRFLTINANNA
+413 ENATYRFLTINTNNA

-467 IKIDKLTEYNII
+467 IKIDKSTEYNII

-507 KLFGVNNSNGTKAG
+507 KLFGVNNGNTTNAG

-527 YNNTFINVHY
+527 RNTTYLNMHY
-537 HTAGLVNGDI
+537 AGYGIVNGDI
-547 SSLKVEKNI
+547 STMIVKNNI
-556 IFADN
+556 IYADN
-561 NTNSVTI
+561 NNNNVTV
-568 FRKRGGAG
+568 FRKRGNSSASLQATDGE
-576 SMDSGVDFSNDPIV
+576 V
-590 AVDGGSLVDNIGYI
+590 ADNIGYI
-604 NFVNNDGDPCYLKL
+604 IGDFYLNL
-618 WQGDIP
+618 WQGDTP
-624 PLENAKPIQKLTES
+624 PLENAEKIQKLDAS
-638 PFEFLDK
+638 PFESLDK
-645 STGTYVLKPK
+645 STGTYVLKPE
-655 YQGYGATIE
+655 YQGYGAAIE

>member
-91 GATDVYQEVSI
+91 GTIDEYQEVSI
-102 STDGNWVIGGVETE
+102 SSNGNWVIGGVETK
-116 HRALAVDGEP
+116 HHAVAADGEP
-126 GVTPQFRLTMESE
+126 GVTPRFRLAMESE

-179 ASAAPNATGDK
+179 ASAAPNVTGDK
-190 FEITLTGRDT
+190 FEITLTSNGT

-227 TNIGATTP
+227 TNTGATTP

-260 NPTTLSV
+260 TTLSV

-272 DGAEGI
+272 NGAEGI

-294 KVRSKKVITSWYQE
+294 KVRSKKVITSWKAEYE
-308 FLAGAEIVVNDVTIK
+308 LGDGFYIGDELVSKETYPGGTLIENGGTIPVEKGKASGVYFIAGEANISISSILATTGDAPLVIVGDDPNNPPTVTFTGNNSYLRAGTQNLLCK
-323 KGSAD
+323 NVKFVRDGMYLFHANKGSKV
-328 NKVVI
+328 NKVIFEQCKIELNNNFASSNATASDPSVI
-333 NGEEVDLTV
+333 HDFQFL
-342 DLIDTDNAEI
+342 
-352 TADGL
+352 
-357 YFIGAGLNV
+357 
-366 TYKNSQ
+366 
-372 NKNKVLINDSPTG
+372 KNKVKFLRASSSGDIPSYNFFYSTAGQTIGNANISNNIFYSQSEDARVRGQFFVVIGTAETTIKLENNTFCNYIQNSQGIKAKLTG
-385 EKPVVTCMNTITL
+385 DWSVRYNIFYSNISATTYNT
-398 NGTSLICKNV
+398 SYLICALEGSTFPASNDAFESNV
-408 ALKLN
+408 AYN
-413 ENATYRFLTINANNA
+413 AVEENATAWNVFHGDSMKPSGDYNA
-428 PYVAFDGCNLE
+428 
-439 VPSTAT
+439 
-445 QNAFC
+445 
-450 YASTAVAINS
+450 
-460 FTLHKSK
+460 K
-467 IKIDKLTEYNII
+467 IPQEEESPLQIVDWEKGE
-479 SVGKDNFVNFNSISV
+479 FV
-494 ENTIFYG
+494 
-501 NNASTF
+501 
-507 KLFGVNNSNGTKAG
+507 
-521 IGSLVL
+521 
-527 YNNTFINVHY
+527 
-537 HTAGLVNGDI
+537 
-547 SSLKVEKNI
+547 SLK
-556 IFADN
+556 A
-561 NTNSVTI
+561 
-568 FRKRGGAG
+568 
-576 SMDSGVDFSNDPIV
+576 
-590 AVDGGSLVDNIGYI
+590 
-604 NFVNNDGDPCYLKL
+604 
-618 WQGDIP
+618 
-624 PLENAKPIQKLTES
+624 
-638 PFEFLDK
+638 
-645 STGTYVLKPK
+645 
-655 YQGYGATIE
+655 GYGATIE

>member
-53 RVALDGNKTIQSYT
+53 RVALDGNKTIQCYT

-81 NTITLTQGKI
+81 NTITLTQGEI

-116 HRALAVDGEP
+116 HRALAVGGEP

-190 FEITLTGRDT
+190 FEITLTGSGT

-227 TNIGATTP
+227 TNTGATTP

-260 NPTTLSV
+260 NPTTLFV

-294 KVRSKKVITSWYQE
+294 KVRSKKVITSWKAEYEQGGFYIGNE
-308 FLAGAEIVVNDVTIK
+308 LVNSETYPTLANEGNLIEDGGTISNSGVHFIKGGVNI
-323 KGSAD
+323 SISSILA
-328 NKVVI
+328 I
-333 NGEEVDLTV
+333 
-342 DLIDTDNAEI
+342 
-352 TADGL
+352 
-357 YFIGAGLNV
+357 
-366 TYKNSQ
+366 
-372 NKNKVLINDSPTG
+372 TG
-385 EKPVVTCMNTITL
+385 EHPLVIVGDDPNNPPTVTFTGSGYL
-398 NGTSLICKNV
+398 RVGTQNLLCKNV
-408 ALKLN
+408 KFVRNGAYLFHVH
-413 ENATYRFLTINANNA
+413 TSAN
-428 PYVAFDGCNLE
+428 VDKVIFDQCEMEL
-439 VPSTAT
+439 S
-445 QNAFC
+445 
-450 YASTAVAINS
+450 NS
-460 FTLHKSK
+460 FAFSSVSSNE
-467 IKIDKLTEYNII
+467 KIDDFQFSNNKVKFTGKTETLA
-479 SVGKDNFVNFNSISV
+479 SGMNFVNFGTSMTITKANIS
-494 ENTIFYG
+494 NNIFYSKS
-501 NNASTF
+501 NSTSARGQF
-507 KLFGVNNSNGTKAG
+507 FTVKETAIKLE
-521 IGSLVL
+521 
-527 YNNTFINVHY
+527 NNTFCNYIQNPQGIKAKLTGDWSVRYNIFYSNISVASNNTSYLIWALEGSTFPASNDAFESNVAY
-537 HTAGLVNGDI
+537 NAVEENATDWTTFASSSMKPSGEYSSKIPQEEQSPLQIVDWEKGEFV
-547 SSLKVEKNI
+547 SLK
-556 IFADN
+556 A
-561 NTNSVTI
+561 
-568 FRKRGGAG
+568 
-576 SMDSGVDFSNDPIV
+576 
-590 AVDGGSLVDNIGYI
+590 
-604 NFVNNDGDPCYLKL
+604 
-618 WQGDIP
+618 
-624 PLENAKPIQKLTES
+624 
-638 PFEFLDK
+638 
-645 STGTYVLKPK
+645 
-655 YQGYGATIE
+655 GYGAAIE

>member
-81 NTITLTQGKI
+81 NVITLTRGVV

-116 HRALAVDGEP
+116 HRAVAVDGVP

-179 ASAAPNATGDK
+179 ASAVPNATGDK
-190 FEITLTGRDT
+190 FEITLTGSDT

-212 AITEPALEDGFWIVP
+212 AITDPTDMEEGFWIVP
-227 TNIGATTP
+227 TGNGATTNVNLQG
-235 IDLKGEAVLISA
+235 DAVLVNA

-253 TASIDNS
+253 TAAIGNS
-260 NPTTLSV
+260 TLTV

-272 DGAEGI
+272 DGVEAT
-278 ITLQVNKGVY
+278 ITLQVHKGLH
-288 WAIDQI
+288 WAVDQI

-308 FLAGAEIVVNDVTIK
+308 FLAGGEIVVNDVTIK

-342 DLIDTDNAEI
+342 TSITTDNNTGI

-357 YFIGAGLNV
+357 YFIEAGLDVVYSN
-366 TYKNSQ
+366 TGTG
-372 NKNKVLINDSPTG
+372 NKILINDSPTG
-385 EKPVVTCMNTITL
+385 VKPVVTCSNIITL
-398 NGTSLICKNV
+398 EGASLVCKNI
-408 ALKLN
+408 ALVSPSSSK
-413 ENATYRFLTINANNA
+413 FLTITNSKA
-428 PYVAFDGCNLE
+428 PFVTFDGCDLNILS
-439 VPSTAT
+439 STAQEF
-445 QNAFC
+445 QNVDGIVMENFSFC
-450 YASTAVAINS
+450 NS
-460 FTLHKSK
+460 KMKIERDSYRVLNIGKTLVTFPKVT
-467 IKIDKLTEYNII
+467 IEN
-479 SVGKDNFVNFNSISV
+479 SV
-494 ENTIFYG
+494 FYSPSG
-501 NNASTF
+501 ALQF
-507 KLFGVNNSNGTKAG
+507 KLVFVHNDNETEAG
-521 IGSLVL
+521 IASFILR
-527 YNNTFINVHY
+527 NTAFINAHY
-537 HTAGLVNGDI
+537 AGQGIVSGDI
-547 SSLKVEKNI
+547 SEKMIVENNI
-556 IFADN
+556 IYADN
-561 NTNSVTI
+561 NTTHVTV
-568 FRKRGGAG
+568 FRRRGGGTNANT
-576 SMDSGVDFSNDPIV
+576 SLKP
-590 AVDGGSLVDNIGYI
+590 GGGNIVDNIGYI
-604 NFVNNDGDPCYLKL
+604 VGEKNNLRL
-618 WQGDIP
+618 WQGDSP
-624 PLENAKPIQKLTES
+624 FDNAEDIKRLTES
-638 PFEFLDK
+638 PFESLDK
-645 STGTYVLKPK
+645 STGTYVLKPE

>member
-190 FEITLTGRDT
+190 FEITLTSNGT

-212 AITEPALEDGFWIVP
+212 AITEPNPEDMENGYWIVP
-227 TNIGATTP
+227 TNTGATTS

-272 DGAEGI
+272 NGAEGI

-385 EKPVVTCMNTITL
+385 EKPVVTCSNTITL
-398 NGTSLICKNV
+398 EGASLVCKNI
-408 ALKLN
+408 ALVSPSSK
-413 ENATYRFLTINANNA
+413 FLTIKNSSA
-428 PYVAFDGCNLE
+428 PFVTFDGCDLNIL
-439 VPSTAT
+439 
-445 QNAFC
+445 
-450 YASTAVAINS
+450 ASTAQEFLDVDGMVMENFSFCNS
-460 FTLHKSK
+460 KMK
-467 IKIDKLTEYNII
+467 IERNSYRVLNIGLTQVTFPKVQIENSVFYAPGSGALQFKL
-479 SVGKDNFVNFNSISV
+479 VFVNNDN
-494 ENTIFYG
+494 NTQ
-501 NNASTF
+501 
-507 KLFGVNNSNGTKAG
+507 AG
-521 IGSLVL
+521 ITSFILR
-527 YNNTFINVHY
+527 NTTFINAHY
-537 HTAGLVNGDI
+537 LGQGIVSGDI
-547 SSLKVEKNI
+547 SEMIVEKNI
-556 IFADN
+556 IYADN
-561 NTNSVTI
+561 NNNNVTV
-568 FRKRGGAG
+568 FRRRGGKG
-576 SMDSGVDFSNDPIV
+576 TSIDLSGTSLEAASGNIV
-590 AVDGGSLVDNIGYI
+590 GNIGYI
-604 NFVNNDGDPCYLKL
+604 VGAYYLNL
-618 WQGDIP
+618 WQGNTP
-624 PLENAKPIQKLTES
+624 PLENAEKIQKLDAS
-638 PFEFLDK
+638 PFKSLDK
-645 STGTYVLKPK
+645 STGTYVLKPE
-655 YQGYGATIE
+655 YQGYGAAIE